1 MVQLRIVPPRM
12 IQPRNCASLVCLA
25 LLAVLLLLSASCG
38 GGSSSSPKTI
48 SPAQAQAVSQQV
60 ITTLQGALSSALSSL
75 SATRNSQRLSL
86 AKVVSEVHANQSS
99 DCTVSSNGESC
110 AIPVSYSGACP
121 GGGAIDVSG
130 NFDFSLNSSGDGS
143 DNSTLTITPT
153 NCSVSNLTI
162 NGNPDITLA
171 TQLTFQNDAPVYPIT
186 LTEGGG
192 ITYGP
197 NPSGSCGANVTIT
210 VSSST
215 SCSVSGS
222 VCGQSVAG
230 SC

>member
-1 MVQLRIVPPRM
+1 MVH
-12 IQPRNCASLVCLA
+12 PRNCASSICFVFF
-25 LLAVLLLLSASCG
+25 AVLLLLSASCG

-48 SPAQAQAVSQQV
+48 SAAQAQAVSQQV
-60 ITTLQGALSSALSSL
+60 VTTLQGALSSALSSV
-75 SATRNSQRLSL
+75 SATSNPHPSL
-86 AKVVSEVHANQSS
+86 AKVISEVHANLSS
-99 DCTVSSNGESC
+99 DCTTSSTGESC
-110 AIPVSYSGACP
+110 NIPVSYSGTCP

-143 DNSTLTITPT
+143 DNSTLAITPI

-171 TQLTFQNDAPVYPIT
+171 TQLSFQNDAPVYPIT

-197 NPSGSCGANVTIT
+197 NPSGSCSTNVTIT
-210 VSSST
+210 VSAPT

>member
-1 MVQLRIVPPRM
+1 MV
-12 IQPRNCASLVCLA
+12 RNRRCASSVC
-25 LLAVLLLLSASCG
+25 VLLFVALILITPSCG
-38 GGSSSSPKTI
+38 GGSSSTQTI
-48 SPAQAQAVSQQV
+48 SAAQAQAVSQQV
-60 ITTLQGALSSALSSL
+60 ITTLQGALNSALSSL
-75 SATRNSQRLSL
+75 PATRTAHPSL
-86 AKVVSEVHANQSS
+86 AKTMSEAHPDGSS
-99 DCTVSSNGESC
+99 DCTISSSGESC
-110 AIPVSYSGACP
+110 DIPVSYSGTCP
-121 GGGAIDVSG
+121 GGGTIDVSG

-143 DNSTLTITPT
+143 DNTTLTVTPT

-171 TQLTFQNDAPVYPIT
+171 TQLSFQDDAPVYPIT

-197 NPSGSCGANVTIT
+197 NPSGSCSVNVTVT
-210 VSSST
+210 VSSQT